1 MPYSLNTSSGYEFV
15 WLGVDGSCS
24 DFSATRHQCL
34 HQHTALR
41 FLGYAYNKAF
51 CVCGQ
56 DIFSLKC
63 KCLRT
68 NGLRAAA
75 GRGGVSAWK

>member
-15 WLGVDGSCS
+15 WLGVD
-24 DFSATRHQCL
+24 DFRSRFFLATEHRCI

-41 FLGYAYNKAF
+41 FLGYAYNRAF

-63 KCLRT
+63 KRLIINDLWR
-68 NGLRAAA
+68 GA
-75 GRGGVSAWK
+75 GRGGVSV

>member
-15 WLGVDGSCS
+15 WLGVDDFCS
-24 DFSATRHQCL
+24 DFSATEHRCI

-41 FLGYAYNKAF
+41 FLGYNYNKRF
-51 CVCGQ
+51 CVRGQ
-56 DIFSLKC
+56 DIIQLKC
-63 KCLRT
+63 KRLIINDLRT
-68 NGLRAAA
+68 AA